1 MNILVIGGTGFIG
14 SNLCNEL
21 VKNEKNNIF
30 CLDNNFTGNLKN
42 IKELLK
48 KKILIT
54 FIMIYFNQL
63 N

>member
-1 MNILVIGGTGFIG
+1 MNILIIGGTGFIG

-48 KKILIT
+48 KKK
-54 FIMIYFNQL
+54 F
-63 N
+63 